1 MIHIV
6 HMPRLGANIDK
17 VKILSWNVKV
27 GDSVTKG
34 QTIASLETDKA
45 NFDLECEESGII
57 RYINVNPDTEVTYN
71 FPLAIIS
78 NSDEDI
84 TKTIEDISKKN
95 IKNNDDF
102 IEQMDKSVFEE
113 INKEKIVLGK
123 KEIPLTPL
131 AKKLIEDNKID
142 KSELSS
148 IKTKSSRGVITEQ
161 DIENWIKLPK
171 TFIYG
176 ASTGAKQ
183 IIEILNH
190 TDNGFRISGII
201 DDNNKLFGKNIS
213 SYKVLGGIEYLTKN
227 LKNTNFSVLI
237 SSHSNSRKKIFKNL
251 IKEIS
256 NIEFPSIIDNRS
268 IIYSNCSIGDG
279 ILIEAGC
286 LIGHEVKLERG
297 VILNLGVKIS
307 HNCVIGEFT
316 HLAIGSIISGAVRI
330 GSNCLVG
337 AGTAINP
344 AVKIGNNVIITPG
357 SAVVNDIPDNVIVSG
372 NPAKI
377 IGDSKR

>member
-1 MIHIV
+1 
-6 HMPRLGANIDK
+6 MPRLGANIDK

-142 KSELSS
+142 KS
-148 IKTKSSRGVITEQ
+148 
-161 DIENWIKLPK
+161 
-171 TFIYG
+171 
-176 ASTGAKQ
+176 
-183 IIEILNH
+183 
-190 TDNGFRISGII
+190 
-201 DDNNKLFGKNIS
+201 
-213 SYKVLGGIEYLTKN
+213 
-227 LKNTNFSVLI
+227 
-237 SSHSNSRKKIFKNL
+237 
-251 IKEIS
+251 
-256 NIEFPSIIDNRS
+256 
-268 IIYSNCSIGDG
+268 
-279 ILIEAGC
+279 
-286 LIGHEVKLERG
+286 
-297 VILNLGVKIS
+297 
-307 HNCVIGEFT
+307 
-316 HLAIGSIISGAVRI
+316 
-330 GSNCLVG
+330 
-337 AGTAINP
+337 
-344 AVKIGNNVIITPG
+344 
-357 SAVVNDIPDNVIVSG
+357 
-372 NPAKI
+372 
-377 IGDSKR
+377 